1 MGLKDSEQTS
11 SLVSAA
17 DLEVLLA
24 SVAREPG
31 TSHAGIFGPDSIT
44 WKVDRESALFLG
56 AGRAALLQL
65 AHPWVTAA
73 LTQHSS
79 LLSQPIARFHNTFRV
94 VFTMIF
100 GTQSQAFR
108 SARRLHALHT
118 QIRGELPEGVGRY
131 ERGTH
136 YDANE
141 IGALRWVFATLVDS
155 GLMAYE
161 SVLPPLTA
169 EEREKYYA
177 EAKTMAALFGIPAH
191 ALPPDW
197 ETFTAYNK
205 EMFQSNSL
213 GANDQA
219 RMLAKNLLSGA
230 GSWIRP
236 PLWYRALTTYWIP
249 ERLREEFGL
258 KFDADARRSA
268 EGALHWLP
276 KVYGK
281 LPGFIRFVGPYQ
293 EAQRRL
299 SDRTISATVHWSNRF
314 WIGQAQMPPA
324 KESILTSRPS

>member
-1 MGLKDSEQTS
+1 MSLKDSEHEEL
-11 SLVSAA
+11 LVSAR
-17 DLEVLLA
+17 DLEALLA
-24 SVAREPG
+24 SVEREPG
-31 TSHAGIFGPDSIT
+31 SSEAGIFGPNSMT
-44 WKVDRESALFLG
+44 WKIDRESALFLG

-79 LLSQPIARFHNTFRV
+79 LLSNPIARFHNTFRV

-100 GTQSQAFR
+100 GTQSQAFG

-118 QIRGELPEGVGRY
+118 QIRGEMPERVGRY
-131 ERGTH
+131 ERGAH
-136 YDANE
+136 YEANE

-169 EEREKYYA
+169 DEREKYYA

-191 ALPPDW
+191 ALPRDW
-197 ETFTAYNK
+197 RAFVAYNE
-205 EMFQSNSL
+205 EMLQSDSL
-213 GANDQA
+213 GVNDQS
-219 RMLAKNLLSGA
+219 RMLAKNLLYGA

-236 PLWYRALTTYWIP
+236 PFWYRALTAYWMP

-258 KFDADARRSA
+258 DINATARQSA
-268 EGALHWLP
+268 ERALHWLP
-276 KVYGK
+276 KIYNK
-281 LPGFIRFVGPYQ
+281 LPGFLRFVGPYQ

-299 SDRTISATVHWSNRF
+299 SGRPINATVHWSNQF
-314 WIGQAQMPPA
+314 WIGQAQMPA
-324 KESILTSRPS
+324 HKESV